1 MKFFPFQVKREAK
14 SIGGGDLQANPR
26 IEMKDC
32 T

>member
-1 MKFFPFQVKREAK
+1 MKFFPIQVNREAK

-26 IEMKDC
+26 IGINEF

>member
-1 MKFFPFQVKREAK
+1 MKFFPFQVNREAK